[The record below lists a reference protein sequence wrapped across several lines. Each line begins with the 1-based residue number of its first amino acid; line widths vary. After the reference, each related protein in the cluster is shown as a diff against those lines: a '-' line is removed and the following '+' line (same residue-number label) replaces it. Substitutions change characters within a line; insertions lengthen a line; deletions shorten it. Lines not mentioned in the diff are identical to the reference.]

1 MTEMSVLIFLTFT
14 LRPATDSPVY
24 IHNRD
29 QWDLVD
35 QPDLLGKLEV
45 M

>member
-1 MTEMSVLIFLTFT
+1 MAAAPDNNVH
-14 LRPATDSPVY
+14 